1 MFQESDQAKVFTVQD
16 SVEIV
21 QKSTG
26 RNWTFDRVYSQAETN
41 G

>member
-16 SVEIV
+16 SAEIV